1 MTIPLPHLLALR
13 DRFSDLVIIDY
24 LTLAYLVP
32 TPGTVGTWDLARR
45 WGCCRPQV
53 SRRMH
58 ALAASGLVEFSTG
71 WGAYQVH
78 HIRMPEEVL

>member
-1 MTIPLPHLLALR
+1 MTIPIPHLLALR

-24 LTLAYLVP
+24 LTLAHLAP
-32 TPGTVGTWDLARR
+32 TPGTVGTWELARR

-58 ALAASGLVEFSTG
+58 ALAASGLVEVSTG
-71 WGAYQVH
+71 WGAYHVH